1 MSLYVAISETAL
13 KATAGSTACQEVG
26 NCDMRTGGVAC
37 RDMTSCFVCSTG
49 SHGPHKR
56 GVLPDL
62 PFGFADLFGWVVPRE
77 ARCLNRRLR
86 CSSCRPFRWR
96 VLRLFDCRER
106 EKEGGVLG
114 GGRVSGSWRAFC
126 VVSIF
131 SPVFV
136 VPMPCCCCIQLQRL
150 SSIID
155 ISSSFPLL
163 LLSSRTLAPMRFSSL
178 TTQDRCSSCCFFL
191 LQYFEHHSSGG
202 RADQLELLLLA
213 SGVILLHEC
222 CWKHSSSPPRDQ
234 LNAQLVNT
242 KTTPS
247 SSSSSSLFQI

>member
-1 MSLYVAISETAL
+1 LLVRQA
-13 KATAGSTACQEVG
+13 ATA
-26 NCDMRTGGVAC
+26 
-37 RDMTSCFVCSTG
+37 
-49 SHGPHKR
+49 PHKR

-62 PFGFADLFGWVVPRE
+62 PFGSADLFGWVVPRE

-86 CSSCRPFRWR
+86 CSSSCRPFRWR
-96 VLRLFDCRER
+96 VLRLFDCRR
-106 EKEGGVLG
+106 QRGEGGKEFP
-114 GGRVSGSWRAFC
+114 GRGVPFASSPF
-126 VVSIF
+126 F
-131 SPVFV
+131 SLVFIM
-136 VPMPCCCCIQLQRL
+136 PMPCCFIQVQRL

-222 CWKHSSSPPRDQ
+222 CWKQSSSPPRDQ

-247 SSSSSSLFQI
+247 SSSSLLQI